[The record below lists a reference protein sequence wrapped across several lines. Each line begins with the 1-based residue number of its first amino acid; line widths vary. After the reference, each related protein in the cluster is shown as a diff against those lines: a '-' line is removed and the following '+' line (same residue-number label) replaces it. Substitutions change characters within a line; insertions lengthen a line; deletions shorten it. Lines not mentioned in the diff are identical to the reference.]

1 MRGFAQLI
9 EISQSV
15 AVPGIPSGTRKL
27 FDQDTPP
34 TGWIR
39 DTATTLDDS
48 LVRIVVGT
56 RTPSGG
62 SWTVSGLTS
71 ASHSHTAADPISHV
85 HTVSVAS
92 HYHKRMHWLT
102 SNAGN
107 STDPG
112 AASEYRDSRS
122 KTASLSVATTGTSP
136 APTSS
141 VAVSIASDGSWRPL
155 YRDIIIAEK
164 E

>member
-9 EISQSV
+9 KISHT
-15 AVPGIPSGTRKL
+15 ATVPGIPSGTRKL
-27 FDQDTPP
+27 FDQDVPP
-34 TGWIR
+34 TGWAR
-39 DTATTLDDS
+39 DTASALDDS

-62 SWTVSGLTS
+62 SWTVSGLTGV
-71 ASHSHTAADPISHV
+71 SHSHTITDPISHN

-92 HYHKRMHWLT
+92 HYHKRMHWVT
-102 SNAGN
+102 SNSGN
-107 STDPG
+107 STSPG
-112 AASEYRDSRS
+112 VASEYRDSRS
-122 KTASLSVATTGTSP
+122 RTASLSVSTTGTSP
-136 APTSS
+136 VPTSS
-141 VAVSIASDGSWRPL
+141 VAVSIASDSSWRPL